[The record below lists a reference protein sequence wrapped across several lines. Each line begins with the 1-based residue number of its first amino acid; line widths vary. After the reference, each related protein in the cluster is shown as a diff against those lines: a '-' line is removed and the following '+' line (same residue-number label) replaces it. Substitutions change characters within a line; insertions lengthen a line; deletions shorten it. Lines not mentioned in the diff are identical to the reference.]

1 MFLTILGVI
10 LLALDFIIIGIVQ
23 YFSNKADKKQAR
35 QIKILQ
41 NDNKHLWIEIERL
54 KKSA

>member
-10 LLALDFIIIGIVQ
+10 LLALDFVIIGIVQ
-23 YFSNKADKKQAR
+23 YFSTKADKKHAR

-41 NDNKHLWIEIERL
+41 NDNKHLWEEVERI
-54 KKSA
+54 KKRV